1 MKKRSEPPPDWE
13 GQRAKIIGLGETS
26 IRKSYYPELQQRIGE
41 LERKNAEL
49 NAAYEEKAA
58 TEEQLRFQFEE
69 TSRKEQELRRSEERF
84 RNLID
89 ASPVPVL
96 LARDGKFVYVN
107 HAFCTMTGHDS
118 MDEIVGKNLLDFV
131 APEFR
136 ETVAGYVR
144 ARSRG
149 EPAAVRYES
158 MGLRK
163 DGSRFPYEISVAVI
177 PLSDG
182 PVTMAFVTDISERK
196 AADEALKIS
205 GARLKR
211 AEQIAHI
218 GHWEFS
224 LGKNTVTASDG
235 ARSIYGLTGELW
247 TIPEVQ
253 KIPLPEYRT
262 MLDDTLR
269 GLVHD
274 GRPYDV
280 EFRIRRS
287 TDNALVDVRSIAE
300 YDAGT
305 NTVFGVIQDVTE
317 RNRASEALRKSE
329 RRFSLFMENLPAAV
343 YIKDADGNVLF
354 SNQYLNRLFGWSDPV
369 GRSTRDL
376 LPRDVAER
384 MIRDDR
390 DAIRRGTVN
399 TLESVT
405 DAQGNDRIFST
416 TKFSLPDPS
425 GSPLLGG
432 ISLDITELRRAEA
445 VVRESENKYRAIVEA
460 SPDLIWEIDTAG
472 RFTFISPKIYGLFG
486 YRAEELLGKPFS
498 TLLPPDQIAAAQ
510 QQFER
515 QVRTGQDL
523 VTIEKSALH
532 ADGHRM
538 EVEIRSS
545 AARDSGGTL
554 TGFRGITRDI
564 TEARRAASALEQA
577 RKKLNLLNIITFQD
591 IQTAAF
597 SLSAYQILA
606 NKYLADTAAASYAEK
621 ESALIRKI
629 ITSLEFAKNF
639 QDMGIQSPRWQN
651 VSQTLL
657 FAISHLDFLKISHTF
672 STENLEIY
680 ADPLLEKAFS
690 NIMENVLRHAKTAT
704 EVRAWYEQKPDGVV
718 LFIEDNGP
726 GIPRE
731 EKHIIFD
738 RSYGKDTGLGLFL
751 VREILSITGIAIRE
765 TGESGKGARFELHI
779 PPEGFRFVPSK

>member
-1 MKKRSEPPPDWE
+1 MKKRSESPPDWE

-26 IRKSYYPELQQRIGE
+26 IRKSYYPELQQRIEE

-49 NAAYEEKAA
+49 NAAYEEKAV
-58 TEEQLRFQFEE
+58 TEERLRFQFEE
-69 TSRKEQELRRSEERF
+69 TSHKEQELRRSEERF

-89 ASPVPVL
+89 ASPVPVV
-96 LARDGKFVYVN
+96 LAREGKFIYVN
-107 HAFCTMTGHDS
+107 RAFSMMTGYDS
-118 MDEIVGKNLLDFV
+118 SDEIVGKNLLDFV
-131 APEFR
+131 APGFR
-136 ETVAGYVR
+136 ETVAGYVQ
-144 ARSRG
+144 ARRHG
-149 EPAAVRYES
+149 EPADVRYES

-182 PVTMAFVTDISERK
+182 PVTMAFITDISERK

-218 GHWEFS
+218 GHWEFN
-224 LGKNTVTASDG
+224 LGTNTVTASDG
-235 ARSIYGLTGELW
+235 ARSIYGLSGELW
-247 TIPEVQ
+247 SIPEVQ
-253 KIPLPEYRT
+253 KIPLPEYRV
-262 MLDDTLR
+262 MLDEALR
-269 GLVHD
+269 ALIHE
-274 GRPYDV
+274 GRPYDA

-287 TDNALVDVRSIAE
+287 SDNAIVDIRSIAE
-300 YDAGT
+300 YNAGT
-305 NTVFGVIQDVTE
+305 HTVFGVIQDVTE
-317 RNRASEALRKSE
+317 RNRAGEALRKSE

-354 SNQYLNRLFGWSDPV
+354 SNQYLNRLFGWSDPI
-369 GRSTRDL
+369 GRSTLDL
-376 LPRDVAER
+376 LPHDIAER
-384 MIRDDR
+384 MILDDR
-390 DAIRRGTVN
+390 DAISRGIVN

-405 DAQGNDRIFST
+405 DAEGNNRIFNT

-445 VVRESENKYRAIVEA
+445 VVRESENKYRAIVET
-460 SPDLIWEIDTAG
+460 SPDLIWEIDMAG
-472 RFTFISPKIYGLFG
+472 RFTFISPKISVFFG
-486 YRAEELLGKPFS
+486 YHAEEILGKPFS
-498 TLLPPDQIAAAQ
+498 MLLPPDQVPTAMTL
-510 QQFER
+510 FEK
-515 QVRTGQDL
+515 QVSSNLDQM
-523 VTIEKSALH
+523 TIEITALH
-532 ADGHRM
+532 ADGHRID
-538 EVEIRSS
+538 VEIRST
-545 AARDSGGTL
+545 AARDAGGNR

-564 TEARRAASALEQA
+564 TEARRAASSLEQA
-577 RKKLNLLNIITFQD
+577 RKKLNLLNIVTFQD

-621 ESALIRKI
+621 ESVLIRKI
-629 ITSLEFAKNF
+629 ITSLEFAKHF
-639 QDMGIQSPRWQN
+639 QEMGIQSPRWQN
-651 VSQTLL
+651 VNQTLL

-672 STENLEIY
+672 STGDLEIY

-704 EVRAWYEQKPDGVV
+704 EVRAWYEQKPDELV
-718 LFIEDNGP
+718 LFIEDNGI
-726 GIPRE
+726 GVPRE

-765 TGESGKGARFELHI
+765 TGESGKGARFEFHV
-779 PPEGFRFVPSK
+779 PPEGFRFNPQK